1 MLDFFVLEGHLPILA
16 LFLKKKKKIHTII
29 YISLL
34 NIKKKNNKQALLHA
48 GSVCDESSAI
58 ILG

>member
-1 MLDFFVLEGHLPILA
+1 MLDFFVLEG
-16 LFLKKKKKIHTII
+16 HTII

-34 NIKKKNNKQALLHA
+34 NIKKKKKKQALLHA

>member
-1 MLDFFVLEGHLPILA
+1 MLEGHLPILA
-16 LFLKKKKKIHTII
+16 LFLKKKKIHTTI

-34 NIKKKNNKQALLHA
+34 NIKKKKKQALLHA

>member
-1 MLDFFVLEGHLPILA
+1 MLDFFVLEGH
-16 LFLKKKKKIHTII
+16 TII

-34 NIKKKNNKQALLHA
+34 NFKKKKKQALLHA